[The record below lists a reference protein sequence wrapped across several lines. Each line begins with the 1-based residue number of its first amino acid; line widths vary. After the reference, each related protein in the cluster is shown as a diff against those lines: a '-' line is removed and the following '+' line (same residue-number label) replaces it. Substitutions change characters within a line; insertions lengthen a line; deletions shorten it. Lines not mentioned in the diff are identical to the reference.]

1 MNLRRRS
8 EVRVLTGTL
17 VALRAFERDD
27 MKLLHEWQNDGE
39 QMRRARSI
47 PDHTISMDAVIARYD
62 KAVKGESFADRDY
75 IIQEKSSG
83 KPIGWGGISIQQWT
97 RRATAG
103 DIGLAIAEKAYRAK
117 GLGTEVVGLLLREA
131 FEQLNLHRVGW
142 WTYAENEATLA
153 LARKIVFR
161 AEGRVRDSVFFDN
174 RYHDGVVLGVLKDDS
189 DG

>member
-1 MNLRRRS
+1 M
-8 EVRVLTGTL
+8 LTGKL

-27 MKLLHEWQNDGE
+27 MRLLHEWQNDE
-39 QMRRARSI
+39 ELMRLARSF
-47 PDHTISMDAVIARYD
+47 PDHTISLEAVIARYD

-103 DIGLAIAEKAYRAK
+103 EIGLAIAEKAYRAK

-142 WTYAENEATLA
+142 WTYAENEGSLA
-153 LARKIVFR
+153 LARKMGFR
-161 AEGRVRDSVFFDN
+161 EEGRVRDSVFFDN
-174 RYHDGVVLGVLKDDS
+174 RYHDSIVLGLLKDDYERS
-189 DG
+189 KKPERSR